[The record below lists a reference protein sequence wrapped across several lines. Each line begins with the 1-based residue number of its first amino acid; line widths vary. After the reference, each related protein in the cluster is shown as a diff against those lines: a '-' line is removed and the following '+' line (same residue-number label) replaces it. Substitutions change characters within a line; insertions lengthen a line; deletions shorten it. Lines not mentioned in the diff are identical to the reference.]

1 MIEFLSSWAQGIIV
15 AVIIA
20 TLIEMI
26 LPNSSSKKYV
36 KVVIGMYILFTIVSP
51 IIKKL
56 GGKDINLNTINIEKY
71 EQQISK
77 SDNTISRKFEDNNTR
92 SIKDIYVSNLKADI
106 SAKLKE
112 KGYEID
118 TSDIQIKDDENYTI
132 EKITL
137 KLIKM
142 EQKQEKRGVSALF
155 QPVDLTQGTCWKTIL
170 VFSLPIILSYLLQQV
185 DSISDAAI
193 VGQTLTAQE
202 VAGVNDTTSLVFIFL
217 QFAFGVSAGFCVITS
232 CSVGCH
238 DQRGV
243 RRSFATQIILSAALT
258 VLLTAIA
265 LLLLNPMLAWL
276 NITPDNQ
283 QVYRAA
289 YTYCAVIFAGIG
301 AQLFYNFICSFLRSL
316 GDSVTPL
323 LFLLFST
330 ILNVGLDLL
339 FILSFRWVRRSP
351 RCPLS

>member
-51 IIKKL
+51 IIKKV

-142 EQKQEKRGVSALF
+142 EQEQEKNNEIVINTVEIGNTISQKDSKTLSDDDKQEVK
-155 QPVDLTQGTCWKTIL
+155 D
-170 VFSLPIILSYLLQQV
+170 Y
-185 DSISDAAI
+185 ISETYDI
-193 VGQTLTAQE
+193 
-202 VAGVNDTTSLVFIFL
+202 DKK
-217 QFAFGVSAGFCVITS
+217 
-232 CSVGCH
+232 
-238 DQRGV
+238 
-243 RRSFATQIILSAALT
+243 
-258 VLLTAIA
+258 
-265 LLLLNPMLAWL
+265 
-276 NITPDNQ
+276 NIN
-283 QVYRAA
+283 
-289 YTYCAVIFAGIG
+289 I
-301 AQLFYNFICSFLRSL
+301 S
-316 GDSVTPL
+316 
-323 LFLLFST
+323 
-330 ILNVGLDLL
+330 
-339 FILSFRWVRRSP
+339 
-351 RCPLS
+351 

>member
-51 IIKKL
+51 IIKKV

-112 KGYEID
+112 KGYNID

-142 EQKQEKRGVSALF
+142 EQEQEKNNEIVINTVEIGNTISQKDSKTLSNDDKQEVK
-155 QPVDLTQGTCWKTIL
+155 D
-170 VFSLPIILSYLLQQV
+170 Y
-185 DSISDAAI
+185 ISETYDI
-193 VGQTLTAQE
+193 
-202 VAGVNDTTSLVFIFL
+202 DKK
-217 QFAFGVSAGFCVITS
+217 
-232 CSVGCH
+232 
-238 DQRGV
+238 
-243 RRSFATQIILSAALT
+243 
-258 VLLTAIA
+258 
-265 LLLLNPMLAWL
+265 
-276 NITPDNQ
+276 NIN
-283 QVYRAA
+283 
-289 YTYCAVIFAGIG
+289 I
-301 AQLFYNFICSFLRSL
+301 S
-316 GDSVTPL
+316 
-323 LFLLFST
+323 
-330 ILNVGLDLL
+330 
-339 FILSFRWVRRSP
+339 
-351 RCPLS
+351 

>member
-142 EQKQEKRGVSALF
+142 EQKQGKNNEIVINTVEIGNTIRQKDS
-155 QPVDLTQGTCWKTIL
+155 KT
-170 VFSLPIILSYLLQQV
+170 LS
-185 DSISDAAI
+185 DDDK
-193 VGQTLTAQE
+193 QE
-202 VAGVNDTTSLVFIFL
+202 VKDYISETYDI
-217 QFAFGVSAGFCVITS
+217 
-232 CSVGCH
+232 
-238 DQRGV
+238 DKK
-243 RRSFATQIILSAALT
+243 
-258 VLLTAIA
+258 
-265 LLLLNPMLAWL
+265 
-276 NITPDNQ
+276 NIN
-283 QVYRAA
+283 
-289 YTYCAVIFAGIG
+289 I
-301 AQLFYNFICSFLRSL
+301 S
-316 GDSVTPL
+316 
-323 LFLLFST
+323 
-330 ILNVGLDLL
+330 
-339 FILSFRWVRRSP
+339 
-351 RCPLS
+351 

>member
-20 TLIEMI
+20 TLIEII

-51 IIKKL
+51 IIKKI

-142 EQKQEKRGVSALF
+142 EQKQEKNNEIVINTVEIGNTIS
-155 QPVDLTQGTCWKTIL
+155 QKDSKT
-170 VFSLPIILSYLLQQV
+170 LS
-185 DSISDAAI
+185 DDDK
-193 VGQTLTAQE
+193 QE
-202 VAGVNDTTSLVFIFL
+202 VKDYISETYDI
-217 QFAFGVSAGFCVITS
+217 
-232 CSVGCH
+232 
-238 DQRGV
+238 DKK
-243 RRSFATQIILSAALT
+243 
-258 VLLTAIA
+258 
-265 LLLLNPMLAWL
+265 
-276 NITPDNQ
+276 NIN
-283 QVYRAA
+283 
-289 YTYCAVIFAGIG
+289 I
-301 AQLFYNFICSFLRSL
+301 S
-316 GDSVTPL
+316 
-323 LFLLFST
+323 
-330 ILNVGLDLL
+330 
-339 FILSFRWVRRSP
+339 
-351 RCPLS
+351 

>member
-56 GGKDINLNTINIEKY
+56 GSKDINLNTIDIEKY

-142 EQKQEKRGVSALF
+142 EQKQEKNNEIVINTVEIGNTIS
-155 QPVDLTQGTCWKTIL
+155 QKDSKT
-170 VFSLPIILSYLLQQV
+170 LS
-185 DSISDAAI
+185 DDDK
-193 VGQTLTAQE
+193 QE
-202 VAGVNDTTSLVFIFL
+202 VKDYISETYDI
-217 QFAFGVSAGFCVITS
+217 
-232 CSVGCH
+232 
-238 DQRGV
+238 DKK
-243 RRSFATQIILSAALT
+243 
-258 VLLTAIA
+258 
-265 LLLLNPMLAWL
+265 
-276 NITPDNQ
+276 NIN
-283 QVYRAA
+283 
-289 YTYCAVIFAGIG
+289 I
-301 AQLFYNFICSFLRSL
+301 S
-316 GDSVTPL
+316 
-323 LFLLFST
+323 
-330 ILNVGLDLL
+330 
-339 FILSFRWVRRSP
+339 
-351 RCPLS
+351 

>member
-51 IIKKL
+51 IIKKV
-56 GGKDINLNTINIEKY
+56 GGKDIDLNTINIEKY

-142 EQKQEKRGVSALF
+142 EQKQGKNNEIVINTVEIGNTISQKDS
-155 QPVDLTQGTCWKTIL
+155 KT
-170 VFSLPIILSYLLQQV
+170 LS
-185 DSISDAAI
+185 DDDK
-193 VGQTLTAQE
+193 QE
-202 VAGVNDTTSLVFIFL
+202 VKDYISETYDI
-217 QFAFGVSAGFCVITS
+217 
-232 CSVGCH
+232 
-238 DQRGV
+238 DKK
-243 RRSFATQIILSAALT
+243 
-258 VLLTAIA
+258 
-265 LLLLNPMLAWL
+265 
-276 NITPDNQ
+276 NIN
-283 QVYRAA
+283 
-289 YTYCAVIFAGIG
+289 I
-301 AQLFYNFICSFLRSL
+301 S
-316 GDSVTPL
+316 
-323 LFLLFST
+323 
-330 ILNVGLDLL
+330 
-339 FILSFRWVRRSP
+339 
-351 RCPLS
+351 

>member
-56 GGKDINLNTINIEKY
+56 GGKDINLNTIDIEKY

-137 KLIKM
+137 KLIKT
-142 EQKQEKRGVSALF
+142 EQKQEKNHEIVINTVEIGNTIS
-155 QPVDLTQGTCWKTIL
+155 QKDSKT
-170 VFSLPIILSYLLQQV
+170 LS
-185 DSISDAAI
+185 DDDK
-193 VGQTLTAQE
+193 QE
-202 VAGVNDTTSLVFIFL
+202 VKDYISETYDI
-217 QFAFGVSAGFCVITS
+217 
-232 CSVGCH
+232 
-238 DQRGV
+238 DKK
-243 RRSFATQIILSAALT
+243 
-258 VLLTAIA
+258 
-265 LLLLNPMLAWL
+265 
-276 NITPDNQ
+276 NIN
-283 QVYRAA
+283 
-289 YTYCAVIFAGIG
+289 I
-301 AQLFYNFICSFLRSL
+301 S
-316 GDSVTPL
+316 
-323 LFLLFST
+323 
-330 ILNVGLDLL
+330 
-339 FILSFRWVRRSP
+339 
-351 RCPLS
+351 

>member
-26 LPNSSSKKYV
+26 LPNNSSKKYV

-71 EQQISK
+71 EQQIAK

-142 EQKQEKRGVSALF
+142 EQKQGKNNEIVINTVEIGNTISQKDS
-155 QPVDLTQGTCWKTIL
+155 KT
-170 VFSLPIILSYLLQQV
+170 LS
-185 DSISDAAI
+185 DDDK
-193 VGQTLTAQE
+193 QE
-202 VAGVNDTTSLVFIFL
+202 VKDYISETYDI
-217 QFAFGVSAGFCVITS
+217 
-232 CSVGCH
+232 
-238 DQRGV
+238 DKK
-243 RRSFATQIILSAALT
+243 
-258 VLLTAIA
+258 
-265 LLLLNPMLAWL
+265 
-276 NITPDNQ
+276 NIN
-283 QVYRAA
+283 
-289 YTYCAVIFAGIG
+289 I
-301 AQLFYNFICSFLRSL
+301 S
-316 GDSVTPL
+316 
-323 LFLLFST
+323 
-330 ILNVGLDLL
+330 
-339 FILSFRWVRRSP
+339 
-351 RCPLS
+351 

>member
-56 GGKDINLNTINIEKY
+56 GGKDINLNSIDIEKY

-142 EQKQEKRGVSALF
+142 EQKQEKNNEIVINTVEIGNTIS
-155 QPVDLTQGTCWKTIL
+155 QKDSKT
-170 VFSLPIILSYLLQQV
+170 LS
-185 DSISDAAI
+185 DDEK
-193 VGQTLTAQE
+193 QE
-202 VAGVNDTTSLVFIFL
+202 VKDYISETYDI
-217 QFAFGVSAGFCVITS
+217 
-232 CSVGCH
+232 
-238 DQRGV
+238 DKK
-243 RRSFATQIILSAALT
+243 
-258 VLLTAIA
+258 
-265 LLLLNPMLAWL
+265 
-276 NITPDNQ
+276 NIN
-283 QVYRAA
+283 
-289 YTYCAVIFAGIG
+289 I
-301 AQLFYNFICSFLRSL
+301 S
-316 GDSVTPL
+316 
-323 LFLLFST
+323 
-330 ILNVGLDLL
+330 
-339 FILSFRWVRRSP
+339 
-351 RCPLS
+351 

>member
-142 EQKQEKRGVSALF
+142 EPKQEKNNEIVINTVEIENTIS
-155 QPVDLTQGTCWKTIL
+155 QKDSKT
-170 VFSLPIILSYLLQQV
+170 LS
-185 DSISDAAI
+185 DDDK
-193 VGQTLTAQE
+193 QE
-202 VAGVNDTTSLVFIFL
+202 VKDYISETYDI
-217 QFAFGVSAGFCVITS
+217 
-232 CSVGCH
+232 
-238 DQRGV
+238 DKK
-243 RRSFATQIILSAALT
+243 
-258 VLLTAIA
+258 
-265 LLLLNPMLAWL
+265 
-276 NITPDNQ
+276 NIN
-283 QVYRAA
+283 
-289 YTYCAVIFAGIG
+289 I
-301 AQLFYNFICSFLRSL
+301 S
-316 GDSVTPL
+316 
-323 LFLLFST
+323 
-330 ILNVGLDLL
+330 
-339 FILSFRWVRRSP
+339 
-351 RCPLS
+351 

>member
-56 GGKDINLNTINIEKY
+56 GGKDINLSTIDIEKY

-142 EQKQEKRGVSALF
+142 EQKQEKNNEIVINTVEIGNTIS
-155 QPVDLTQGTCWKTIL
+155 QKDSKT
-170 VFSLPIILSYLLQQV
+170 LS
-185 DSISDAAI
+185 DDDK
-193 VGQTLTAQE
+193 QE
-202 VAGVNDTTSLVFIFL
+202 VKDYISETYDI
-217 QFAFGVSAGFCVITS
+217 
-232 CSVGCH
+232 
-238 DQRGV
+238 DKK
-243 RRSFATQIILSAALT
+243 
-258 VLLTAIA
+258 
-265 LLLLNPMLAWL
+265 
-276 NITPDNQ
+276 NIN
-283 QVYRAA
+283 
-289 YTYCAVIFAGIG
+289 I
-301 AQLFYNFICSFLRSL
+301 S
-316 GDSVTPL
+316 
-323 LFLLFST
+323 
-330 ILNVGLDLL
+330 
-339 FILSFRWVRRSP
+339 
-351 RCPLS
+351 

>member
-71 EQQISK
+71 ERQISK

-118 TSDIQIKDDENYTI
+118 TSDVQIKDDENYTI

-142 EQKQEKRGVSALF
+142 EQKQEKNNEIVINTVEIGNTIS
-155 QPVDLTQGTCWKTIL
+155 QKDSKT
-170 VFSLPIILSYLLQQV
+170 LS
-185 DSISDAAI
+185 DDEK
-193 VGQTLTAQE
+193 QE
-202 VAGVNDTTSLVFIFL
+202 VKDYISETYDI
-217 QFAFGVSAGFCVITS
+217 
-232 CSVGCH
+232 
-238 DQRGV
+238 DKK
-243 RRSFATQIILSAALT
+243 
-258 VLLTAIA
+258 
-265 LLLLNPMLAWL
+265 
-276 NITPDNQ
+276 NIN
-283 QVYRAA
+283 
-289 YTYCAVIFAGIG
+289 I
-301 AQLFYNFICSFLRSL
+301 S
-316 GDSVTPL
+316 
-323 LFLLFST
+323 
-330 ILNVGLDLL
+330 
-339 FILSFRWVRRSP
+339 
-351 RCPLS
+351 

>member
-51 IIKKL
+51 IIKKV
-56 GGKDINLNTINIEKY
+56 GDKDINLNTIDIEKY
-71 EQQISK
+71 EQQIAK

-106 SAKLKE
+106 SARLKE

-142 EQKQEKRGVSALF
+142 EQKQEKNNEIVINTVEIGNTIS
-155 QPVDLTQGTCWKTIL
+155 QKDSKT
-170 VFSLPIILSYLLQQV
+170 LS
-185 DSISDAAI
+185 DDDK
-193 VGQTLTAQE
+193 QE
-202 VAGVNDTTSLVFIFL
+202 VKDYISETYDI
-217 QFAFGVSAGFCVITS
+217 
-232 CSVGCH
+232 
-238 DQRGV
+238 DKK
-243 RRSFATQIILSAALT
+243 
-258 VLLTAIA
+258 
-265 LLLLNPMLAWL
+265 
-276 NITPDNQ
+276 NIN
-283 QVYRAA
+283 
-289 YTYCAVIFAGIG
+289 I
-301 AQLFYNFICSFLRSL
+301 S
-316 GDSVTPL
+316 
-323 LFLLFST
+323 
-330 ILNVGLDLL
+330 
-339 FILSFRWVRRSP
+339 
-351 RCPLS
+351 

>member
-36 KVVIGMYILFTIVSP
+36 KDVIGMYILFTIVSP

-56 GGKDINLNTINIEKY
+56 GGKDINLNTIDIEKY

-132 EKITL
+132 VKITL

-142 EQKQEKRGVSALF
+142 EQKQEKNNEIVINTVEIGNTIS
-155 QPVDLTQGTCWKTIL
+155 QKDSKT
-170 VFSLPIILSYLLQQV
+170 LS
-185 DSISDAAI
+185 DDDK
-193 VGQTLTAQE
+193 QE
-202 VAGVNDTTSLVFIFL
+202 VKDYISETYDI
-217 QFAFGVSAGFCVITS
+217 
-232 CSVGCH
+232 
-238 DQRGV
+238 DKK
-243 RRSFATQIILSAALT
+243 
-258 VLLTAIA
+258 
-265 LLLLNPMLAWL
+265 
-276 NITPDNQ
+276 NIN
-283 QVYRAA
+283 
-289 YTYCAVIFAGIG
+289 I
-301 AQLFYNFICSFLRSL
+301 S
-316 GDSVTPL
+316 
-323 LFLLFST
+323 
-330 ILNVGLDLL
+330 
-339 FILSFRWVRRSP
+339 
-351 RCPLS
+351 

>member
-112 KGYEID
+112 KGYKID

-142 EQKQEKRGVSALF
+142 EQKQEKNNEIVINTVEIENTIS
-155 QPVDLTQGTCWKTIL
+155 QKDSKT
-170 VFSLPIILSYLLQQV
+170 LS
-185 DSISDAAI
+185 DDDK
-193 VGQTLTAQE
+193 QE
-202 VAGVNDTTSLVFIFL
+202 VKDYISKTYDI
-217 QFAFGVSAGFCVITS
+217 
-232 CSVGCH
+232 
-238 DQRGV
+238 DKK
-243 RRSFATQIILSAALT
+243 
-258 VLLTAIA
+258 
-265 LLLLNPMLAWL
+265 
-276 NITPDNQ
+276 NIN
-283 QVYRAA
+283 
-289 YTYCAVIFAGIG
+289 I
-301 AQLFYNFICSFLRSL
+301 S
-316 GDSVTPL
+316 
-323 LFLLFST
+323 
-330 ILNVGLDLL
+330 
-339 FILSFRWVRRSP
+339 
-351 RCPLS
+351 

>member
-142 EQKQEKRGVSALF
+142 EQKQEKNNEIVINTVEIGNAIS
-155 QPVDLTQGTCWKTIL
+155 QKDSKT
-170 VFSLPIILSYLLQQV
+170 LSN
-185 DSISDAAI
+185 DEK
-193 VGQTLTAQE
+193 QE
-202 VAGVNDTTSLVFIFL
+202 VKDYISETYDI
-217 QFAFGVSAGFCVITS
+217 
-232 CSVGCH
+232 
-238 DQRGV
+238 DKK
-243 RRSFATQIILSAALT
+243 
-258 VLLTAIA
+258 
-265 LLLLNPMLAWL
+265 
-276 NITPDNQ
+276 NIN
-283 QVYRAA
+283 
-289 YTYCAVIFAGIG
+289 I
-301 AQLFYNFICSFLRSL
+301 S
-316 GDSVTPL
+316 
-323 LFLLFST
+323 
-330 ILNVGLDLL
+330 
-339 FILSFRWVRRSP
+339 
-351 RCPLS
+351 

>member
-51 IIKKL
+51 IIKKV

-71 EQQISK
+71 EQQIAK

-118 TSDIQIKDDENYTI
+118 ISDIQIKDDENYTI

-137 KLIKM
+137 KLIKT
-142 EQKQEKRGVSALF
+142 EKKQEKNHEIVINTVEIGNTIS
-155 QPVDLTQGTCWKTIL
+155 QKDSKT
-170 VFSLPIILSYLLQQV
+170 LS
-185 DSISDAAI
+185 DDDK
-193 VGQTLTAQE
+193 QE
-202 VAGVNDTTSLVFIFL
+202 VKDYISETYDI
-217 QFAFGVSAGFCVITS
+217 
-232 CSVGCH
+232 
-238 DQRGV
+238 DKK
-243 RRSFATQIILSAALT
+243 
-258 VLLTAIA
+258 
-265 LLLLNPMLAWL
+265 
-276 NITPDNQ
+276 NIN
-283 QVYRAA
+283 
-289 YTYCAVIFAGIG
+289 I
-301 AQLFYNFICSFLRSL
+301 S
-316 GDSVTPL
+316 
-323 LFLLFST
+323 
-330 ILNVGLDLL
+330 
-339 FILSFRWVRRSP
+339 
-351 RCPLS
+351 

>member
-1 MIEFLSSWAQGIIV
+1 MIEFPSSWAQGIIV

-142 EQKQEKRGVSALF
+142 EQKQEKNNEIVINTVEIGNTIS
-155 QPVDLTQGTCWKTIL
+155 QKDSKT
-170 VFSLPIILSYLLQQV
+170 LS
-185 DSISDAAI
+185 DDDK
-193 VGQTLTAQE
+193 QE
-202 VAGVNDTTSLVFIFL
+202 VKDYISETYDI
-217 QFAFGVSAGFCVITS
+217 
-232 CSVGCH
+232 
-238 DQRGV
+238 DKK
-243 RRSFATQIILSAALT
+243 
-258 VLLTAIA
+258 
-265 LLLLNPMLAWL
+265 
-276 NITPDNQ
+276 NIN
-283 QVYRAA
+283 
-289 YTYCAVIFAGIG
+289 I
-301 AQLFYNFICSFLRSL
+301 S
-316 GDSVTPL
+316 
-323 LFLLFST
+323 
-330 ILNVGLDLL
+330 
-339 FILSFRWVRRSP
+339 
-351 RCPLS
+351 

>member
-51 IIKKL
+51 IIKKV
-56 GGKDINLNTINIEKY
+56 GGKDINLNTIDIEKY
-71 EQQISK
+71 EQQIAK

-137 KLIKM
+137 KLIKT
-142 EQKQEKRGVSALF
+142 EQKQEKNNEIVINTVEIGNTIS
-155 QPVDLTQGTCWKTIL
+155 QKDSKT
-170 VFSLPIILSYLLQQV
+170 LS
-185 DSISDAAI
+185 DDEK
-193 VGQTLTAQE
+193 QE
-202 VAGVNDTTSLVFIFL
+202 VKDYISETYDI
-217 QFAFGVSAGFCVITS
+217 
-232 CSVGCH
+232 
-238 DQRGV
+238 DKK
-243 RRSFATQIILSAALT
+243 
-258 VLLTAIA
+258 
-265 LLLLNPMLAWL
+265 
-276 NITPDNQ
+276 NIN
-283 QVYRAA
+283 
-289 YTYCAVIFAGIG
+289 I
-301 AQLFYNFICSFLRSL
+301 S
-316 GDSVTPL
+316 
-323 LFLLFST
+323 
-330 ILNVGLDLL
+330 
-339 FILSFRWVRRSP
+339 
-351 RCPLS
+351 

>member
-56 GGKDINLNTINIEKY
+56 GGKDINLNTIDIEKY

-142 EQKQEKRGVSALF
+142 EQEQEKNNEIVINTVEIGNTISQKDSKTLSDDDKQEVK
-155 QPVDLTQGTCWKTIL
+155 D
-170 VFSLPIILSYLLQQV
+170 Y
-185 DSISDAAI
+185 ISETYDI
-193 VGQTLTAQE
+193 
-202 VAGVNDTTSLVFIFL
+202 DKK
-217 QFAFGVSAGFCVITS
+217 
-232 CSVGCH
+232 
-238 DQRGV
+238 
-243 RRSFATQIILSAALT
+243 
-258 VLLTAIA
+258 
-265 LLLLNPMLAWL
+265 
-276 NITPDNQ
+276 NIN
-283 QVYRAA
+283 
-289 YTYCAVIFAGIG
+289 I
-301 AQLFYNFICSFLRSL
+301 S
-316 GDSVTPL
+316 
-323 LFLLFST
+323 
-330 ILNVGLDLL
+330 
-339 FILSFRWVRRSP
+339 
-351 RCPLS
+351 

>member
-51 IIKKL
+51 IIKKV

-71 EQQISK
+71 ERQISK

-132 EKITL
+132 VKITL

-142 EQKQEKRGVSALF
+142 EQKQEKNNEIVINTVEIGNTIS
-155 QPVDLTQGTCWKTIL
+155 QKDSKT
-170 VFSLPIILSYLLQQV
+170 LS
-185 DSISDAAI
+185 DDDK
-193 VGQTLTAQE
+193 QE
-202 VAGVNDTTSLVFIFL
+202 VKDYISETYDI
-217 QFAFGVSAGFCVITS
+217 
-232 CSVGCH
+232 
-238 DQRGV
+238 DKK
-243 RRSFATQIILSAALT
+243 
-258 VLLTAIA
+258 
-265 LLLLNPMLAWL
+265 
-276 NITPDNQ
+276 NIN
-283 QVYRAA
+283 
-289 YTYCAVIFAGIG
+289 I
-301 AQLFYNFICSFLRSL
+301 S
-316 GDSVTPL
+316 
-323 LFLLFST
+323 
-330 ILNVGLDLL
+330 
-339 FILSFRWVRRSP
+339 
-351 RCPLS
+351 

>member
-118 TSDIQIKDDENYTI
+118 TSDIQIKDDKNYTI

-142 EQKQEKRGVSALF
+142 EQKQGKNNEIVINTVEIGNTISQKDS
-155 QPVDLTQGTCWKTIL
+155 KT
-170 VFSLPIILSYLLQQV
+170 LS
-185 DSISDAAI
+185 DDDK
-193 VGQTLTAQE
+193 QE
-202 VAGVNDTTSLVFIFL
+202 VKDYISETYDI
-217 QFAFGVSAGFCVITS
+217 
-232 CSVGCH
+232 
-238 DQRGV
+238 DKK
-243 RRSFATQIILSAALT
+243 
-258 VLLTAIA
+258 
-265 LLLLNPMLAWL
+265 
-276 NITPDNQ
+276 NIN
-283 QVYRAA
+283 
-289 YTYCAVIFAGIG
+289 I
-301 AQLFYNFICSFLRSL
+301 S
-316 GDSVTPL
+316 
-323 LFLLFST
+323 
-330 ILNVGLDLL
+330 
-339 FILSFRWVRRSP
+339 
-351 RCPLS
+351 

>member
-92 SIKDIYVSNLKADI
+92 SIKDIYISNLKADI

-137 KLIKM
+137 KLIKT
-142 EQKQEKRGVSALF
+142 EQKQEKNHEIVINTVEIGNTIS
-155 QPVDLTQGTCWKTIL
+155 QKDSKT
-170 VFSLPIILSYLLQQV
+170 LS
-185 DSISDAAI
+185 DDDK
-193 VGQTLTAQE
+193 QE
-202 VAGVNDTTSLVFIFL
+202 VKDYISETYDI
-217 QFAFGVSAGFCVITS
+217 
-232 CSVGCH
+232 
-238 DQRGV
+238 DKK
-243 RRSFATQIILSAALT
+243 
-258 VLLTAIA
+258 
-265 LLLLNPMLAWL
+265 
-276 NITPDNQ
+276 NIN
-283 QVYRAA
+283 
-289 YTYCAVIFAGIG
+289 I
-301 AQLFYNFICSFLRSL
+301 S
-316 GDSVTPL
+316 
-323 LFLLFST
+323 
-330 ILNVGLDLL
+330 
-339 FILSFRWVRRSP
+339 
-351 RCPLS
+351 

>member
-26 LPNSSSKKYV
+26 LPNNSSKKYV

-92 SIKDIYVSNLKADI
+92 SIKDIYASNLKADI

-142 EQKQEKRGVSALF
+142 EQKQEKNNEIVINTVEIGNTIS
-155 QPVDLTQGTCWKTIL
+155 QKDSKT
-170 VFSLPIILSYLLQQV
+170 LS
-185 DSISDAAI
+185 DDDK
-193 VGQTLTAQE
+193 QE
-202 VAGVNDTTSLVFIFL
+202 VKDYISETYDI
-217 QFAFGVSAGFCVITS
+217 
-232 CSVGCH
+232 
-238 DQRGV
+238 DKK
-243 RRSFATQIILSAALT
+243 
-258 VLLTAIA
+258 
-265 LLLLNPMLAWL
+265 
-276 NITPDNQ
+276 NIN
-283 QVYRAA
+283 
-289 YTYCAVIFAGIG
+289 I
-301 AQLFYNFICSFLRSL
+301 S
-316 GDSVTPL
+316 
-323 LFLLFST
+323 
-330 ILNVGLDLL
+330 
-339 FILSFRWVRRSP
+339 
-351 RCPLS
+351 

>member
-20 TLIEMI
+20 TLIEMT

-142 EQKQEKRGVSALF
+142 EQKQEKNNEIVINTVEIGNTIS
-155 QPVDLTQGTCWKTIL
+155 QKDSKT
-170 VFSLPIILSYLLQQV
+170 LS
-185 DSISDAAI
+185 DDDK
-193 VGQTLTAQE
+193 QE
-202 VAGVNDTTSLVFIFL
+202 VKDYISETYDI
-217 QFAFGVSAGFCVITS
+217 
-232 CSVGCH
+232 
-238 DQRGV
+238 DKK
-243 RRSFATQIILSAALT
+243 
-258 VLLTAIA
+258 
-265 LLLLNPMLAWL
+265 
-276 NITPDNQ
+276 NIN
-283 QVYRAA
+283 
-289 YTYCAVIFAGIG
+289 I
-301 AQLFYNFICSFLRSL
+301 S
-316 GDSVTPL
+316 
-323 LFLLFST
+323 
-330 ILNVGLDLL
+330 
-339 FILSFRWVRRSP
+339 
-351 RCPLS
+351 

>member
-51 IIKKL
+51 IIKKV

-71 EQQISK
+71 EQQIAK

-118 TSDIQIKDDENYTI
+118 ISDIQIKDDENYTI

-137 KLIKM
+137 KLIKT
-142 EQKQEKRGVSALF
+142 EQKQEKNNEIVINTVEIGNTIS
-155 QPVDLTQGTCWKTIL
+155 QKDSKT
-170 VFSLPIILSYLLQQV
+170 LS
-185 DSISDAAI
+185 DDDK
-193 VGQTLTAQE
+193 QE
-202 VAGVNDTTSLVFIFL
+202 VKDYISETYDI
-217 QFAFGVSAGFCVITS
+217 
-232 CSVGCH
+232 
-238 DQRGV
+238 DKK
-243 RRSFATQIILSAALT
+243 
-258 VLLTAIA
+258 
-265 LLLLNPMLAWL
+265 
-276 NITPDNQ
+276 NIN
-283 QVYRAA
+283 
-289 YTYCAVIFAGIG
+289 I
-301 AQLFYNFICSFLRSL
+301 S
-316 GDSVTPL
+316 
-323 LFLLFST
+323 
-330 ILNVGLDLL
+330 
-339 FILSFRWVRRSP
+339 
-351 RCPLS
+351 

>member
-51 IIKKL
+51 IIKKV

-71 EQQISK
+71 EQQIAK

-142 EQKQEKRGVSALF
+142 EQKQEKNNEIVINTVEIGNTIS
-155 QPVDLTQGTCWKTIL
+155 QKDSKT
-170 VFSLPIILSYLLQQV
+170 LS
-185 DSISDAAI
+185 DDDK
-193 VGQTLTAQE
+193 QE
-202 VAGVNDTTSLVFIFL
+202 VKDYISETYDI
-217 QFAFGVSAGFCVITS
+217 
-232 CSVGCH
+232 
-238 DQRGV
+238 DKK
-243 RRSFATQIILSAALT
+243 
-258 VLLTAIA
+258 
-265 LLLLNPMLAWL
+265 
-276 NITPDNQ
+276 NIN
-283 QVYRAA
+283 
-289 YTYCAVIFAGIG
+289 I
-301 AQLFYNFICSFLRSL
+301 S
-316 GDSVTPL
+316 
-323 LFLLFST
+323 
-330 ILNVGLDLL
+330 
-339 FILSFRWVRRSP
+339 
-351 RCPLS
+351 

>member
-77 SDNTISRKFEDNNTR
+77 SDNTISLKFEDNNTR

-142 EQKQEKRGVSALF
+142 EQKQEKNNEIVINTVEIGNTIS
-155 QPVDLTQGTCWKTIL
+155 QKDSKT
-170 VFSLPIILSYLLQQV
+170 LS
-185 DSISDAAI
+185 DDDK
-193 VGQTLTAQE
+193 QE
-202 VAGVNDTTSLVFIFL
+202 VKDYISETYDI
-217 QFAFGVSAGFCVITS
+217 
-232 CSVGCH
+232 
-238 DQRGV
+238 DKK
-243 RRSFATQIILSAALT
+243 
-258 VLLTAIA
+258 
-265 LLLLNPMLAWL
+265 
-276 NITPDNQ
+276 NIN
-283 QVYRAA
+283 
-289 YTYCAVIFAGIG
+289 I
-301 AQLFYNFICSFLRSL
+301 S
-316 GDSVTPL
+316 
-323 LFLLFST
+323 
-330 ILNVGLDLL
+330 
-339 FILSFRWVRRSP
+339 
-351 RCPLS
+351 

>member
-56 GGKDINLNTINIEKY
+56 GGKDINLNTIDIEKY

-112 KGYEID
+112 KGYEIN

-142 EQKQEKRGVSALF
+142 EQKQEKNNEIVINTVEIGNTIS
-155 QPVDLTQGTCWKTIL
+155 QKDSKT
-170 VFSLPIILSYLLQQV
+170 LS
-185 DSISDAAI
+185 DDEE
-193 VGQTLTAQE
+193 QE
-202 VAGVNDTTSLVFIFL
+202 VKDYISETYDI
-217 QFAFGVSAGFCVITS
+217 
-232 CSVGCH
+232 
-238 DQRGV
+238 DKK
-243 RRSFATQIILSAALT
+243 
-258 VLLTAIA
+258 
-265 LLLLNPMLAWL
+265 
-276 NITPDNQ
+276 NIN
-283 QVYRAA
+283 
-289 YTYCAVIFAGIG
+289 I
-301 AQLFYNFICSFLRSL
+301 S
-316 GDSVTPL
+316 
-323 LFLLFST
+323 
-330 ILNVGLDLL
+330 
-339 FILSFRWVRRSP
+339 
-351 RCPLS
+351 

>member
-1 MIEFLSSWAQGIIV
+1 MIEFLSSWSQGIIV

-56 GGKDINLNTINIEKY
+56 GGKDINLNTIDIEKY
-71 EQQISK
+71 EQQIAK

-142 EQKQEKRGVSALF
+142 EQKQEKNNEIVINTVEIGNAIS
-155 QPVDLTQGTCWKTIL
+155 QKDSKT
-170 VFSLPIILSYLLQQV
+170 LSN
-185 DSISDAAI
+185 DEK
-193 VGQTLTAQE
+193 QE
-202 VAGVNDTTSLVFIFL
+202 VKDYISETYDI
-217 QFAFGVSAGFCVITS
+217 
-232 CSVGCH
+232 
-238 DQRGV
+238 DKK
-243 RRSFATQIILSAALT
+243 
-258 VLLTAIA
+258 
-265 LLLLNPMLAWL
+265 
-276 NITPDNQ
+276 NIN
-283 QVYRAA
+283 
-289 YTYCAVIFAGIG
+289 I
-301 AQLFYNFICSFLRSL
+301 S
-316 GDSVTPL
+316 
-323 LFLLFST
+323 
-330 ILNVGLDLL
+330 
-339 FILSFRWVRRSP
+339 
-351 RCPLS
+351 